1 EDEIFLSFIATKQNF
16 NSLDDNF
23 NPNSSID
30 DVIQSEIHCV
40 ENGEYAVEKMIIDDD
55 EHATQ
60 GQDQNFSFSTT
71 TINDTQGAAEEE
83 HNDAFASVRDQ
94 LQPQN
99 NDSSQEDSPL
109 TSNWGDFFDVKL
121 EDLPHMRP
129 GAMDND
135 DDTSDTELDDFDPFK
150 EYRLFNEP
158 KPLARGLNISL
169 ENSLILHLSFAKRH
183 NLTKA
188 ALQDLLHLTNLHL
201 VQPNDFPLTLDKLYS
216 GIGLSTIGVSKKY
229 YCKNCFE
236 LLCENDDQCPSCN
249 FVGKDFFIYNSIEE
263 QLKRQLQKTRFKE
276 NLIDPRTRDSNS
288 TVIKD
293 VYDGKFYKDLIKDG
307 YFENDGINLTCQLNT
322 DGVSLFRSSTF
333 SVWPVYLR
341 INELPP
347 LLRKSKEF
355 KILPGLWFGKKKPYM
370 RTFLRPIVDAMK
382 NLCRGFW
389 DPWIFYPWG
398 TTTSEYHM
406 EFPL

>member
-1 EDEIFLSFIATKQNF
+1 F
-16 NSLDDNF
+16 
-23 NPNSSID
+23 
-30 DVIQSEIHCV
+30 
-40 ENGEYAVEKMIIDDD
+40 
-55 EHATQ
+55 
-60 GQDQNFSFSTT
+60 
-71 TINDTQGAAEEE
+71 
-83 HNDAFASVRDQ
+83 
-94 LQPQN
+94 
-99 NDSSQEDSPL
+99 
-109 TSNWGDFFDVKL
+109 
-121 EDLPHMRP
+121 
-129 GAMDND
+129 
-135 DDTSDTELDDFDPFK
+135 
-150 EYRLFNEP
+150 
-158 KPLARGLNISL
+158 
-169 ENSLILHLSFAKRH
+169 
-183 NLTKA
+183 
-188 ALQDLLHLTNLHL
+188 
-201 VQPNDFPLTLDKLYS
+201 
-216 GIGLSTIGVSKKY
+216 
-229 YCKNCFE
+229 NCF
-236 LLCENDDQCPSCN
+236 C
-249 FVGKDFFIYNSIEE
+249 FYTFILE
-263 QLKRQLQKTRFKE
+263 TRFKE